1 MNARIY
7 FCKMGLLGHGKFG
20 LALTN
25 ASLRPKEGA
34 VILPEDESAAQDMLN
49 AVRLYMRSCG
59 YWEVPAWLYS
69 LLEKLSDFYS
79 AVRGKEPETGSWHS
93 DRPHEGE
100 LPK

>member
-20 LALTN
+20 LALTD

-34 VILPEDESAAQDMLN
+34 VLSPEDESDAQDMLN
-49 AVRLYMRSCG
+49 ALRRYMRSCG
-59 YWEVPAWLYS
+59 YWEVPAGLYS

-79 AVRGKEPETGSWHS
+79 ALRGKEPETGSWHS
-93 DRPHEGE
+93 DRPEEGE
-100 LPK
+100 LPR